1 MAAVAAMLLTMPA
14 EDVTITV
21 EDIAT
26 AVTTVHADTPSGGR
40 RYNLM
45 GQPVGNDYKGI
56 VIEDG
61 KKRVIK

>member
-26 AVTTVHADTPSGGR
+26 GVTTVNVDAPKSGR
-40 RYNLM
+40 RSNLM
-45 GQPVGNDYKGI
+45 GQPVGPGYKGI
-56 VIEDG
+56 VIENG
-61 KKRVIK
+61 KKSL